1 VSDDGTLEHDFEAL
15 VSQHSRRAFRVAL
28 AVLRDPGEAEDVAQE
43 CFLRAHRAFA
53 SLRERGRFQGWL
65 VRMAFRLSLDRQRA
79 SRRRRRHENA
89 AGLEAA
95 RASSSVDDDAA
106 RSERR
111 EKLMAAVDALPTK
124 LRLVTL
130 LVAIEGHDVRAVAR
144 LLDVPEGTVKSRL
157 HLARKTLAE
166 RLCDVV

>member
-1 VSDDGTLEHDFEAL
+1 MSDDGTLERDFEAL

-28 AVLRDPGEAEDVAQE
+28 AVLRDRGEAEDVAQE

-95 RASSSVDDDAA
+95 RASSPVDDAA

-111 EKLMAAVDALPTK
+111 EKLMAAVDALPAK